1 MHNIECH
8 LFLIKPVLKQYRQ
21 QDQQLD
27 LSTLKVNELLL
38 EYIIHW
44 QAFYR
49 TKKWGH
55 VGKRGVQSAFF
66 SVVNRMRP
74 ALLMWSLL

>member
-1 MHNIECH
+1 MCIMHNIECH

-49 TKKWGH
+49 TKKW
-55 VGKRGVQSAFF
+55 VMWERGEFSQLF
-66 SVVNRMRP
+66 SVW
-74 ALLMWSLL
+74 LIE

>member
-44 QAFYR
+44 QAFYH
-49 TKKWGH
+49 TKKW
-55 VGKRGVQSAFF
+55 VMWERGEFSQLF
-66 SVVNRMRP
+66 SVW
-74 ALLMWSLL
+74 LIE